1 MAEQQIP
8 RSEYPRPQLA
18 RPDWMNLNGTW
29 QFEIDNGDTGRERG
43 LPEAKVLAGEIL
55 VPFCPES
62 SLSGVGHKD
71 FMRAV
76 WYRREFT
83 LPDTW
88 NQNVLLHFG
97 AVDYATEAWVNG
109 QSVGKH
115 RGGYSSF
122 TFDITAAL
130 KGGVNTLV
138 VCAQDDT
145 RSGKQPTG
153 KQSHRYDSFACLYTR
168 TTGIWQTVWLES
180 VPKLHIDKLLLT
192 PDAANGTLAVE
203 ARLSGHGGGNQML
216 VSASFGGAAM
226 GEVKA
231 AVDSRTVRVT
241 LPLKESHL
249 WAPGSPLLYDLQ
261 VKLFKNGE
269 ATESDEVTS
278 YFGLRSVS
286 YDDRKLYL
294 NGKPLFQRLVL
305 DQGFYPDGI
314 YTAPTDEALRH
325 DIELGLEMGFN
336 GARLH
341 QKMFEERYLY
351 WADKLGYLVWGEHA
365 NWGLDIGDP
374 KNLENFLPE
383 WLETLQRDYS
393 HPALVGWCPF
403 NETGDSRS
411 PQADAILSTVYA
423 ATKAADPTRP
433 VIDTSG
439 YLHVITDIY
448 DVHDY
453 DQNPETFAERHEG
466 LKIGD
471 AWQNFPTREKYE
483 GQAYFISEYGGIWWN
498 PSQLDD
504 VSWGYGDR
512 PKDHEEFYDRYEKL
526 TMALLN
532 HPRMCAFCY
541 TQLTDVELEV
551 NGLYTYERG
560 VKHDAARIRAINTR
574 KAAIEE

>member
-1 MAEQQIP
+1 MADITIP
-8 RSEYPRPQLA
+8 RSEYPRPQMV
-18 RPDWMNLNGTW
+18 RPDWINLNGTW
-29 QFEIDNGDTGRERG
+29 QFEIDDADTGRERG
-43 LPEAKVLAGEIL
+43 LPEAKALGSQIL

-62 SLSGVGHKD
+62 ALSGVGHLD
-71 FMRAV
+71 FMNAV
-76 WYRREFT
+76 WYRRTFT
-83 LPDTW
+83 LPQGW

-97 AVDYATEAWVNG
+97 AVDYDTEAWVNG
-109 QSVGKH
+109 QSVGTH

-130 KGGVNTLV
+130 KAGENTLV
-138 VCAQDDT
+138 VCARDNT
-145 RSGKQPTG
+145 RSGLQPTG
-153 KQSHRYDSFACLYTR
+153 KQSHRYASYACLYTR

-180 VPKLHIDKLLLT
+180 VPKLYIQRLLLT
-192 PDAANGTLAVE
+192 PDAAGGALHVE
-203 ARLSGHGGGNQML
+203 ARLSGHGGGHEL
-216 VSASFGGAAM
+216 AVSASFEGAPM
-226 GEVKA
+226 GSASV
-231 AVDSRTVRVT
+231 AVDGRTARLT
-241 LPLKESHL
+241 LPLSEKHL
-249 WAPGSPLLYDLQ
+249 WEPGAPRLYDLR
-261 VKLFKNGE
+261 VELIKSGE
-269 ATESDEVTS
+269 ATDAVDS

-286 YDDRKLYL
+286 FDDRKIYL
-294 NGKPLFQRLVL
+294 NGKPVFQRLVL

-314 YTAPTDEALRH
+314 YTAPTDEALRR

-365 NWGLDIGDP
+365 NWGLDLSNPNG
-374 KNLENFLPE
+374 LERFLPE
-383 WLETLQRDYS
+383 WMETLQRDYS

-403 NETGDSRS
+403 NETGDARTI
-411 PQADAILSTVYA
+411 QDNAILATVYA
-423 ATKAADPTRP
+423 ATKAFDSTRP

-453 DQNPETFAERHEG
+453 DQNPETFAARYEG
-466 LKIGD
+466 LHNGD
-471 AWQNFPTREKYE
+471 AYVNYPTRESYE
-483 GQAYFISEYGGIWWN
+483 GQPYFVSEYGGIWWN
-498 PSQLDD
+498 PSQSDD

-512 PKDHEEFYDRYEKL
+512 PKSHEEFYDRYEKL

-551 NGLYTYERG
+551 NGLYTYERAP
-560 VKHDAARIRAINTR
+560 KHDAARIRAVNIR